1 MIKLTNISKRYGEG
15 DAAVH
20 AVRNIDLDVAAGQ
33 IMGVIGE
40 SGAGKST
47 LIRCVNMLERPT
59 EGGVFVD
66 GQDLTQLSN
75 GDLPRARRKI
85 GMIFQHFNLL
95 ASRTVFANIALP
107 LELAGMDKAAIKQR
121 VNELLELVG
130 LSHRAHAYP
139 KELSGGQKQR
149 VAIARALAPSPKV
162 LLCDEATSA
171 LDPQTTQSILSLL
184 KDINRT
190 LGLTILLITHEM
202 HVVKSICDRV
212 AIIND
217 GELIEQGDV
226 AWFFANAKTELARRF
241 ISSTINLDIP
251 EEYQQRLSAE
261 PETGALPLVR
271 LGFTGETVDTPL
283 ISILSRDLG
292 VDVTILSADI
302 EYAGGVK
309 FGFMLAELDGQPE
322 QTQAAQ
328 AYLQEHKIQVELL
341 GYVRRHD

>member
-15 DAAVH
+15 DSAVH
-20 AVRNIDLDVAAGQ
+20 AVKNIDLEVAAGQ

-66 GQDLTQLSN
+66 GQDLTLLSN
-75 GDLPRARRKI
+75 GELPRARRNI

-130 LSHRAHAYP
+130 LAHRATAYP

-149 VAIARALAPSPKV
+149 VAIARALAPNPKV

-212 AIIND
+212 AIINN

-283 ISILSRDLG
+283 ISILSRELG

-309 FGFMLAELDGQPE
+309 FGFMLAELDGKPE

-328 AYLQEHKIQVELL
+328 TYLQNHKIQVELL

>member
-1 MIKLTNISKRYGEG
+1 MIKLTNITKRYGEG
-15 DAAVH
+15 VDAVH
-20 AVRNIDLDVAAGQ
+20 AVKNIDLEVSAGQ

-59 EGGVFVD
+59 EGSVVVD
-66 GQDLTQLSN
+66 GQELTGLDSHE
-75 GDLPRARRKI
+75 LPRARRKI

-95 ASRTVFANIALP
+95 SSRTVFANVALP
-107 LELAGMDKAAIKQR
+107 LELAGMDKAAIRQR
-121 VNELLELVG
+121 VDELLDLVG
-130 LSHRAHAYP
+130 LSHRAKAYP
-139 KELSGGQKQR
+139 SELSGGQKQR
-149 VAIARALAPSPKV
+149 VAIARALAPKPKV

-171 LDPQTTQSILSLL
+171 LDPQTTQSILTLL
-184 KDINRT
+184 KDINNK

-202 HVVKSICDRV
+202 QVVKSICDRV

-217 GELIEQGDV
+217 GELVEQGEV
-226 AWFFANAKTELARRF
+226 SWFFANAKTDLARRF
-241 ISSTINLDIP
+241 IASTIHLEIP
-251 EEYQQRLSAE
+251 EEYQRRLSAE
-261 PETGALPLVR
+261 PVADALPLVR

-283 ISILSRDLG
+283 ISILSRELG

-322 QTQAAQ
+322 QTRTAL
-328 AYLQEHKIQVELL
+328 AYLQDHKIQVELL